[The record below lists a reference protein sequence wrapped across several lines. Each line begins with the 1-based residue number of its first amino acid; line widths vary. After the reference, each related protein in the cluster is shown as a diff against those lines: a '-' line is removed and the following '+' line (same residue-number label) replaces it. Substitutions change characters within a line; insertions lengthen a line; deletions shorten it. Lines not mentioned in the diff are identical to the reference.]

1 MPMPLT
7 PPPRRRAAWIA
18 AALLGG
24 LAPALAAAPA
34 TLCTA
39 LRAPGGA
46 VSFVYGTVHM
56 DDARLYTLPPGADA
70 AFDSARV
77 VLLEAELDPA
87 AMAGAARFVYY
98 QDGTT
103 LQATVG
109 DALYQEAVAT
119 SRAHGLPEGVL
130 EHMKPWAVA
139 SALSTPLPQGRPVLD
154 QVLQM
159 RALEQ
164 GKRVVGLETVEEQL
178 AIFDAMPPAV
188 QKDMLEEAVR
198 HYESFAELRG
208 RLVEAFLARDLDAVS
223 DLAQESL
230 AAGSSALRKVFERDI
245 IDARN
250 ARMVERAKPM
260 LVEGGA
266 FMAVG
271 AMHLPGPDG
280 VLARLER
287 AGFTLAPGC

>member
-1 MPMPLT
+1 MPMQFSSPL
-7 PPPRRRAAWIA
+7 RRGAACVA
-18 AALLGG
+18 AVVLTGMAS
-24 LAPALAAAPA
+24 ALAAAPA

-39 LRAPGGA
+39 VRAPGGA

-56 DDARLYTLPPGADA
+56 DDARLYALPAGADA

-87 AMAGAARFVYY
+87 ALAGAARFVYY

-103 LQATVG
+103 LKATVG
-109 DALYQEAVAT
+109 DALYQGAVAT
-119 SRAHGLPEGVL
+119 SRTHGLPEAAL

-139 SALSTPLPQGRPVLD
+139 SALATPLPSGRPVLD

-178 AIFDAMPPAV
+178 TIFDAMPSAV

-198 HYESFAELRG
+198 HYESFAELRS
-208 RLVEAFLARDLDAVS
+208 RLLEAFLARDLDAVS
-223 DLAQESL
+223 DLARESL
-230 AAGSSALRKVFERDI
+230 AAGSSALREVFERDI

-250 ARMVERAKPM
+250 ARMTERAKPM
-260 LVEGGA
+260 LVAGGA

-271 AMHLPGPDG
+271 AMHLPGPEG
-280 VLARLER
+280 ILARLER

>member
-1 MPMPLT
+1 MPVPFPLR
-7 PPPRRRAAWIA
+7 PRRAGACIA
-18 AALLGG
+18 ILLAL

-39 LRAPGGA
+39 LRAPGGG
-46 VSFVYGTVHM
+46 VSFVYGTIHM
-56 DDARLYTLPPGADA
+56 DDTRLFTLPAGADA
-70 AFDSARV
+70 AFDTARV

-87 AMAGAARFVYY
+87 AMAGAGRFVYY

-103 LQATVG
+103 LQAAVG
-109 DALYQEAVAT
+109 DALYAKAVAT
-119 SRAHGLPEGVL
+119 SRAHGLPDGVL

-139 SALSTPLPQGRPVLD
+139 SALATPLPQGRPVLD

-178 AIFDAMPPAV
+178 AIFDAMPAAL
-188 QKDMLEEAVR
+188 QKEMLEQAVT
-198 HYESFAELRG
+198 HYDSFAELRA

-230 AAGSSALRKVFERDI
+230 AAGSSALREVFERDI
-245 IDARN
+245 IAARN
-250 ARMVERAKPM
+250 ARMTERAKPM

-266 FMAVG
+266 FLAVG